1 MCNCEVLPMTT
12 VMPNSIGVYPDGKPV
27 YYDPE
32 KAAEAKIEKLKKL
45 TEDVKTEASKPKDI
59 VTVSYAPD
67 YIKEHTKPLEFS
79 PDRDT
84 VELGNAGDK
93 IIDIRK
99 PDDDYDINNNEQ
111 KILSANIG
119 ASVGKV
125 KVPPQIQDAL
135 VDVVVGLIKDYGAK
149 AVLALFS
156 AIATKV
162 VGFGQKPEK
171 VDADTEQKP
180 TDYVV
185 NTPQAEEPEME
196 EVA

>member
-1 MCNCEVLPMTT
+1 MTT

-59 VTVSYAPD
+59 VTVSYASD
-67 YIKEHTKPLEFS
+67 YIKERTKPLEFS

-99 PDDDYDINNNEQ
+99 PDDNDGIYNNEP
-111 KILSANIG
+111 KELYNLG
-119 ASVGKV
+119 TSVGKV
-125 KVPPQIQDAL
+125 KVPPQIQDAMI
-135 VDVVVGLIKDYGAK
+135 DVVVGLIKDYGAK
-149 AVLALFS
+149 AVLSLFS
-156 AIATKV
+156 AVAAKAM
-162 VGFGQKPEK
+162 GFGKKPE
-171 VDADTEQKP
+171 
-180 TDYVV
+180 
-185 NTPQAEEPEME
+185 NTGVENQQNQQNNLDNNSQAEEPAMDK
-196 EVA
+196 VA

>member
-1 MCNCEVLPMTT
+1 MTT

-32 KAAEAKIEKLKKL
+32 KATEAKIEKLKQL

-59 VTVSYAPD
+59 ITVSYAPD
-67 YIKEHTKPLEFS
+67 YIKERTKPLEFS
-79 PDRDT
+79 PDKDT

-99 PDDDYDINNNEQ
+99 PDDDYAINNEQ
-111 KILSANIG
+111 MQLSNIG
-119 ASVGKV
+119 ASMGKV

-149 AVLALFS
+149 AVLSLFS

-162 VGFGQKPEK
+162 IGFGNKPEK
-171 VDADTEQKP
+171 ADVDTEQKP

-185 NTPQAEEPEME
+185 NTSQVEEPEME

>member
-1 MCNCEVLPMTT
+1 MTT
-12 VMPNSIGVYPDGKPV
+12 VMPNSIGNYPDGKPV

-32 KAAEAKIEKLKKL
+32 KATEAKIEKLKKL
-45 TEDVKTEASKPKDI
+45 TEDVKTESSKPKDI

-67 YIKEHTKPLEFS
+67 YIKERTKPLEFS

-99 PDDDYDINNNEQ
+99 PDDDYAINNEQ
-111 KILSANIG
+111 IQLSNVG
-119 ASVGKV
+119 ATMGRV

-149 AVLALFS
+149 AVLSLFS

-162 VGFGQKPEK
+162 IGFGNKSEK
-171 VDADTEQKP
+171 ADVDTKQKP

>member
-1 MCNCEVLPMTT
+1 MTT
-12 VMPNSIGVYPDGKPV
+12 VMPNSIGNYPDGKPV

-67 YIKEHTKPLEFS
+67 YIKERNKPLEYS

-99 PDDDYDINNNEQ
+99 PDDDYDINNEQ
-111 KILSANIG
+111 IQLSNVG
-119 ASVGKV
+119 ATMGRV

-149 AVLALFS
+149 AVLSLFS

-162 VGFGQKPEK
+162 IGFGNKPEK
-171 VDADTEQKP
+171 ADVDTEQKP

>member
-1 MCNCEVLPMTT
+1 MTT
-12 VMPNSIGVYPDGKPV
+12 VMPNSIGNYPDGKPV

-67 YIKEHTKPLEFS
+67 YIKERTKPLEFS

-99 PDDDYDINNNEQ
+99 PDDDYAINNEQ
-111 KILSANIG
+111 IQLSNVG
-119 ASVGKV
+119 ATMGRV

-149 AVLALFS
+149 AVLSLFS

-162 VGFGQKPEK
+162 IGFGHKPEK
-171 VDADTEQKP
+171 ADVDTEQKP

-185 NTPQAEEPEME
+185 NTPQAETPEME

>member
-1 MCNCEVLPMTT
+1 MTT

-67 YIKEHTKPLEFS
+67 YIKERTKPLEFS

-135 VDVVVGLIKDYGAK
+135 IDVVVGLIKDYGAK
-149 AVLALFS
+149 AVLSLFS

-162 VGFGQKPEK
+162 IGFGNKPEK
-171 VDADTEQKP
+171 ADVDTEQKP